1 MNKFYEYKKCTTCRK
16 GKKYLEEQ
24 GVDLEVIDM
33 VEETPSEYE
42 LKDIVS
48 KADNYEIDQFFNTRG
63 KVYKELG
70 LKEKLD
76 DLSFDEKIEL
86 LTSNGMLIKR
96 PILVTE
102 KGVILG
108 FNEAKYDELLEL

>member
-24 GVDLEVIDM
+24 GIDVEVIDM
-33 VEETPSEYE
+33 VEEPPSEYE
-42 LKDIVS
+42 LKDIIT
-48 KADNYEIDQFFNTRG
+48 KADNYVIDQFFNTRG
-63 KVYKELG
+63 KVHKELG

-76 DLSFDEKIEL
+76 ELSFDEKIEL
-86 LTSNGMLIKR
+86 LPTNGVQLKR

-102 KGVILG
+102 KGVVLG
-108 FNEAKYDELLEL
+108 